1 MGIPDKLLRG
11 EPSHAL
17 NEPTL
22 NLAFVERRVEALTHV
37 MKNIDAQDTALAGE
51 GINNNLA
58 AGGTVG
64 KVIKGSPL
72 KLAAVVMNFRCRIK
86 TVTPELN
93 TSHVGPLH
101 KLFERFIGQAY
112 GIKPLPNFARRQL
125 SRFGIKVGAA

>member
-1 MGIPDKLLRG
+1 
-11 EPSHAL
+11 
-17 NEPTL
+17 
-22 NLAFVERRVEALTHV
+22 

-51 GINNNLA
+51 GINHNLA

-93 TSHVGPLH
+93 TRHVGPLH
-101 KLFERFIGQAY
+101 KLFERFIRATY

-125 SRFGIKVGAA
+125 SRFGIEVGPA